1 MEKVINITRRDFL
14 NGVAITIV
22 AGMAPIDFLTAAPKG
37 SQLAHQTLEYYP
49 PALTGMRGSH
59 EGSYEEAHH
68 ISRDGQSYDYTAT
81 ALLDEDYDLIVVG
94 AGISGLAAA
103 YHYQQ
108 QLGPEVKIL
117 LLDNHDDFGGH
128 ARRNEFTTPD
138 GMLIGYGGSESLQS
152 PRSIYSKQVLSFM
165 RTLGIDIDELENS
178 FNINFYPDL
187 GLGRGVYFDAKTF
200 GVNKLVAGDP
210 GSNVADEIPKDRI
223 NGRPIADFINDFP
236 FVETDKADLLALFK
250 EDVDYLAGMSNAEK
264 SAWLD
269 THSYAQFLR
278 EKVGLSEHVMLYF
291 QRSTDDFMAVGIDA
305 TCCTDARLCALPGFA
320 GMHLEPL
327 DAESQAELDDP
338 YTFHF
343 PDGNASLTRLMV
355 RKLIPA
361 VAPGTSMHDVV
372 LAKFDYSQLD
382 KPEHNVRLRLNSTG
396 LNARNITLDDGSSAV
411 DVVYIH
417 KQQLHR
423 VRAKQVVM
431 AGYNM
436 MIPYLLPEV
445 SQEQKNALR
454 ENVKAPLVYSSVV
467 ISNWQSFIKLGVHD
481 IYCPAAPYC
490 MVKLDFPVNMGGYKH
505 PTSPDKPVVLHMV
518 YVPNLAG
525 SALSAREQSR
535 KGRALL
541 LGMSFA
547 EHEEMIRQQL
557 QDMLGSS
564 GFNHQEDVLAITV
577 NRWSHGYSYSVNTLF
592 DDEEQAE
599 QIIATA
605 RQPVGNISI
614 ANSDSDWSPYAHS
627 AIEQGIRAV
636 DELIAMQL
644 GADV

>member
-1 MEKVINITRRDFL
+1 MSITRRDFL
-14 NGVAITIV
+14 NGVALTIV
-22 AGMAPIDFLTAAPKG
+22 AGMAPIDFLKAAPKD

-49 PALTGMRGSH
+49 PSLTGMRGSH
-59 EGSYEEAHH
+59 EGSYKAAHH
-68 ISRDGQSYDYTAT
+68 ISRDGKSYDYKSAP
-81 ALLDEDYDLIVVG
+81 LLDEFYDLIVVG

-108 QLGPEVKIL
+108 QLGKDAKIL

-138 GMLIGYGGSESLQS
+138 GLLIGYGGSESLQS
-152 PRSIYSKQVLSFM
+152 PRSIYSKEVLSFIGS
-165 RTLGIDIDELENS
+165 LGVNIDALENS
-178 FNINFYPDL
+178 FNVNFYPDL
-187 GLGRGVYFDAKTF
+187 GLGRGVFFDAKTF
-200 GVNKLVAGDP
+200 GVNKVVGGDP
-210 GSNVADEIPKDRI
+210 GHNVADEIPKDRI
-223 NGRPIADFINDFP
+223 NGRPIADFVNDFP
-236 FVETDKADLLALFK
+236 FSDKDKADLLALFA
-250 EDVDYLAGMSNAEK
+250 EDVDYLAGMTADEK
-264 SAWLD
+264 SDWLD

-305 TCCTDARLCALPGFA
+305 TCCTDARLCALPGFE
-320 GMHLEPL
+320 GMNLEPL
-327 DAESQAELDDP
+327 DEESQAELDDP

-361 VAPGTSMHDVV
+361 VAPGTTMQDVV

-396 LNARNITLDDGSSAV
+396 LNAQNITLDDGSAAV
-411 DVVYIH
+411 DVAYIE

-423 VRAKQVVM
+423 VRAKQAVM

-436 MIPYLLPEV
+436 MIPYMVPEASKQQKEAL
-445 SQEQKNALR
+445 SQ
-454 ENVKAPLVYSSVV
+454 NVKAPLVYSSVV
-467 ISNWQSFIKLGVHD
+467 IRNWQAFIKLGVHD
-481 IYCPAAPYC
+481 IYCPTAPYC
-490 MVKLDFPVNMGGYKH
+490 MVKLDFPVNMGGYEH
-505 PTSPDKPVVLHMV
+505 PQSPDKPVVLHMV

-525 SALSAREQSR
+525 SALSAREQSS

-547 EHEEMIRQQL
+547 EHEKMIREQL
-557 QDMLGSS
+557 QDMLGSA
-564 GFNHQEDVLAITV
+564 GFNHEEDVMAITV

-592 DDEEQAE
+592 DDEDASE
-599 QIIATA
+599 QIIETA
-605 RQPVGNISI
+605 RQPIGNITI

-627 AIEQGIRAV
+627 AIEQGMRAV
-636 DELIAMQL
+636 DELIALQVG
-644 GADV
+644 GAK

>member
-1 MEKVINITRRDFL
+1 
-14 NGVAITIV
+14 
-22 AGMAPIDFLTAAPKG
+22 MAPVDLLRAAPRG
-37 SQLAHQTLEYYP
+37 SELAHQTLEYP

-59 EGSYEEAHH
+59 EGSYEDAHH
-68 ISRDGQSYDYTAT
+68 ISRDGKSYDYNEAP
-81 ALLDEDYDLIVVG
+81 LLDEFYDLIVVG

-108 QLGPEVKIL
+108 QLGPDAKIL

-138 GMLIGYGGSESLQS
+138 GLLIGYGGSESLQS
-152 PRSIYSKQVLSFM
+152 PRSIFSQEVLQFM
-165 RTLGIDIDELENS
+165 SSLGVNIDELENS
-178 FNINFYPDL
+178 FNVNFYPDL

-200 GVNKLVAGDP
+200 GVNKVVAGDP
-210 GSNVADEIPKDRI
+210 GYNVADEIPRDRI
-223 NGRPIADFINDFP
+223 NGRPIAEFINDFP
-236 FVETDKADLLALFK
+236 FNDQDKADLLALFE
-250 EDVDYLAGMSNAEK
+250 EDVDYLAGMTTDEK
-264 SAWLD
+264 SDWLD

-305 TCCTDARLCALPGFA
+305 TCCSDARMCALPGFE
-320 GMHLEPL
+320 GLGLPDMDE
-327 DAESQAELDDP
+327 ESQAELDDP

-361 VAPGTSMHDVV
+361 VAPGTTMHDVV

-396 LNARNITLDDGSSAV
+396 LNAQNITLEDGSAG
-411 DVVYIH
+411 VVVAYIQ

-423 VRAKQVVM
+423 VRARHTVM

-436 MIPYLLPEV
+436 MIPHMVPEA
-445 SQEQKNALR
+445 SKEQKQALR
-454 ENVKAPLVYSSVV
+454 ENVKAPLVYTSVV
-467 ISNWQSFIKLGVHD
+467 IRNWQSFIKLGVHD
-481 IYCPAAPYC
+481 IYCPTAPYC

-535 KGRALL
+535 KGRAML

-547 EHEEMIRQQL
+547 EHEKMIREQL
-557 QDMLGSS
+557 QDMLGSA
-564 GFNHQEDVLAITV
+564 GFNHEEDVMAITV

-592 DDEEQAE
+592 DDEDEADK
-599 QIIATA
+599 IIETA
-605 RQPVGNISI
+605 RQPIGNITI

-636 DELIAMQL
+636 DELLAMRAG
-644 GADV
+644 GAK

>member
-1 MEKVINITRRDFL
+1 MENVISITRRDFL
-14 NGVAITIV
+14 NGVAIAIV
-22 AGMAPIDFLTAAPKG
+22 AGMAPVDLLRAAPRG
-37 SQLAHQTLEYYP
+37 SELAHQTLEYP

-59 EGSYEEAHH
+59 EGSYEDAHH
-68 ISRDGQSYDYTAT
+68 ISRDGKSYDYNEAP
-81 ALLDEDYDLIVVG
+81 LLDEFYDLIVVG

-108 QLGPEVKIL
+108 QLGPDAKIL

-138 GMLIGYGGSESLQS
+138 GLLIGYGGSESLQS
-152 PRSIYSKQVLSFM
+152 PRSIFSQEVLQFM
-165 RTLGIDIDELENS
+165 SSLGVNIDELENS
-178 FNINFYPDL
+178 FNVNFYPDL

-200 GVNKLVAGDP
+200 GVDKVVAGDP
-210 GSNVADEIPKDRI
+210 GYNVADEIPRDRI
-223 NGRPIADFINDFP
+223 NGRPIAEFINDFP
-236 FVETDKADLLALFK
+236 FNDQDKADLLALFE
-250 EDVDYLAGMSNAEK
+250 EDVDYLAGMTTDEK
-264 SAWLD
+264 SDWLD

-305 TCCTDARLCALPGFA
+305 TCCSDARMCALPGFE
-320 GMHLEPL
+320 GLGLPDMDE
-327 DAESQAELDDP
+327 ESQAELDDP

-361 VAPGTSMHDVV
+361 VAPGTTMHDVV

-396 LNARNITLDDGSSAV
+396 LNAQNITLEDGSAG
-411 DVVYIH
+411 VVVAYIQ

-423 VRAKQVVM
+423 VRARHTVM

-436 MIPYLLPEV
+436 MIPHMVPEA
-445 SQEQKNALR
+445 SKEQKQALR
-454 ENVKAPLVYSSVV
+454 ENVKAPLVYTSVV
-467 ISNWQSFIKLGVHD
+467 IRNWQSFIKLGVHD
-481 IYCPAAPYC
+481 IYCPTAPYC

-535 KGRALL
+535 KGRAML

-547 EHEEMIRQQL
+547 EHEKMIREQL
-557 QDMLGSS
+557 QDMLGSA
-564 GFNHQEDVLAITV
+564 GFNHEEDVMAITV

-592 DDEEQAE
+592 DDEDEADK
-599 QIIATA
+599 IIETA
-605 RQPVGNISI
+605 RQPIGNITI

-636 DELIAMQL
+636 DELLAMRAG
-644 GADV
+644 GAK

>member
-1 MEKVINITRRDFL
+1 M
-14 NGVAITIV
+14 
-22 AGMAPIDFLTAAPKG
+22 AGMAPIDLLRAAPRG
-37 SQLAHQTLEYYP
+37 SELAHQTLEYYP

-59 EGSYEEAHH
+59 EGSYEDAHH
-68 ISRDGQSYDYTAT
+68 ISRDGKRYDYSDAP
-81 ALLDEDYDLIVVG
+81 LLDELYDLIVVG

-108 QLGPEVKIL
+108 QLGPDAKIL

-138 GMLIGYGGSESLQS
+138 GMLLGYGGSESLQS

-165 RTLGIDIDELENS
+165 STLGINIDELENS
-178 FNINFYPDL
+178 FNVNFYPDL

-200 GVNKLVAGDP
+200 GVNKVVAGDP
-210 GSNVADEIPKDRI
+210 GNNVADEIPRDRI
-223 NGRPIADFINDFP
+223 NGRPIAEFINDFP
-236 FVETDKADLLALFK
+236 FNDKDKADLLALF
-250 EDVDYLAGMSNAEK
+250 EEEVDYLAGMTTDEK
-264 SAWLD
+264 SDWLD

-305 TCCTDARLCALPGFA
+305 TCCSDARMCALPGFE
-320 GMHLEPL
+320 GMHLPAL
-327 DAESQAELDDP
+327 DEESQAELDDP

-355 RKLIPA
+355 RKLIPS
-361 VAPGTSMHDVV
+361 VAPGTTMHDVV
-372 LAKFDYSQLD
+372 LAKFDYTQLD

-396 LNARNITLDDGSSAV
+396 LNAQNITLEDGSPAV
-411 DVVYIH
+411 DVAYIQQ
-417 KQQLHR
+417 QQLHR
-423 VRAKQVVM
+423 VRAKQAVM

-436 MIPYLLPEV
+436 MIPHMVPEA
-445 SQEQKNALR
+445 SKEQKEALSQ
-454 ENVKAPLVYSSVV
+454 NVKAPLVYSSVV
-467 ISNWQSFIKLGVHD
+467 IRNWQSFIKLGVHD
-481 IYCPAAPYC
+481 IYCPTASYC

-535 KGRALL
+535 KGRAML

-547 EHEEMIRQQL
+547 EHEKMIREQL

-564 GFNHQEDVLAITV
+564 GFNHKEDVMGITV

-592 DDEEQAE
+592 DDEDEAE
-599 QIIATA
+599 HIIEAA
-605 RQPVGNISI
+605 RQPIGNITI

-636 DELIAMQL
+636 DELLAMQV
-644 GADV
+644 GEAK

>member
-1 MEKVINITRRDFL
+1 
-14 NGVAITIV
+14 
-22 AGMAPIDFLTAAPKG
+22 MAPVDLLRAAPRG
-37 SQLAHQTLEYYP
+37 SELAHQTLEYP

-59 EGSYEEAHH
+59 EGSYEDAHH
-68 ISRDGQSYDYTAT
+68 ISRDGKSYDYNEAP
-81 ALLDEDYDLIVVG
+81 LLDEFYDLIVVG

-108 QLGPEVKIL
+108 QLGPDAKIL

-138 GMLIGYGGSESLQS
+138 GLLIGYGGSESLQS
-152 PRSIYSKQVLSFM
+152 PRSIFSQEVLQFM
-165 RTLGIDIDELENS
+165 SSLGVNIDELENS
-178 FNINFYPDL
+178 FNVNFYPDL

-200 GVNKLVAGDP
+200 GVDKVVAGDP
-210 GSNVADEIPKDRI
+210 GYNVADEIPRDRI
-223 NGRPIADFINDFP
+223 NGRPIAEFINDFP
-236 FVETDKADLLALFK
+236 FNDQDKADLLALFE
-250 EDVDYLAGMSNAEK
+250 EDVDYLAGMTTDEK
-264 SAWLD
+264 SDWLD

-305 TCCTDARLCALPGFA
+305 TCCSDARMCALPGFE
-320 GMHLEPL
+320 GLGLPDMDE
-327 DAESQAELDDP
+327 ESQAELDDP

-361 VAPGTSMHDVV
+361 VAPGTTMHDVV

-396 LNARNITLDDGSSAV
+396 LNAQNITLEDGSAG
-411 DVVYIH
+411 VVVAYIQ

-423 VRAKQVVM
+423 VRARHTVM

-436 MIPYLLPEV
+436 MIPHMVPEA
-445 SQEQKNALR
+445 SKEQKQALR
-454 ENVKAPLVYSSVV
+454 ENVKAPLVYTSVV
-467 ISNWQSFIKLGVHD
+467 IRNWQSFIKLGVHD
-481 IYCPAAPYC
+481 IYCPTAPYC

-535 KGRALL
+535 KGRAML

-547 EHEEMIRQQL
+547 EHEKMIREQL
-557 QDMLGSS
+557 QDMLGSA
-564 GFNHQEDVLAITV
+564 GFNHEEDVMAITV

-592 DDEEQAE
+592 DDEDEADK
-599 QIIATA
+599 IIETA
-605 RQPVGNISI
+605 RQPIGNITI

-636 DELIAMQL
+636 DELLAMRAG
-644 GADV
+644 GAK

>member
-1 MEKVINITRRDFL
+1 MENVISITRRDFL
-14 NGVAITIV
+14 NGVAIAIV
-22 AGMAPIDFLTAAPKG
+22 AGMAPVDLLRAAPRG
-37 SQLAHQTLEYYP
+37 SELAHQTLEYP

-59 EGSYEEAHH
+59 EGSYEDAHH
-68 ISRDGQSYDYTAT
+68 ISRDGKSYDYNEAP
-81 ALLDEDYDLIVVG
+81 LLDEFYDLIVVG
-94 AGISGLAAA
+94 AGISGLAAS

-108 QLGPEVKIL
+108 QLGPDAKIL

-138 GMLIGYGGSESLQS
+138 GLLIGYGGSESLQS
-152 PRSIYSKQVLSFM
+152 PRSIFSQEVLQFM
-165 RTLGIDIDELENS
+165 STLGVNIDELENC
-178 FNINFYPDL
+178 FNVNFYPDL

-200 GVNKLVAGDP
+200 GVDKVVAGDP
-210 GSNVADEIPKDRI
+210 GYNVADEIPRDRI
-223 NGRPIADFINDFP
+223 NGRPIAEFINDFP
-236 FVETDKADLLALFK
+236 FNDQDKADLLALFE
-250 EDVDYLAGMSNAEK
+250 EDVDYLAGMTTDEK
-264 SAWLD
+264 SDWLD

-305 TCCTDARLCALPGFA
+305 TCCSDARMCALPGFE
-320 GMHLEPL
+320 GLGLPDMDE
-327 DAESQAELDDP
+327 ESQAELDDP

-361 VAPGTSMHDVV
+361 VAPGTTMHDVV

-396 LNARNITLDDGSSAV
+396 LNAQNITLEDGSAG
-411 DVVYIH
+411 VVVAYIQ

-423 VRAKQVVM
+423 VRARHTVM

-436 MIPYLLPEV
+436 MIPHMVPEA
-445 SQEQKNALR
+445 SKEQKQALR
-454 ENVKAPLVYSSVV
+454 ENVKAPLVYTSVV
-467 ISNWQSFIKLGVHD
+467 IRNWQSFIKLGVHD
-481 IYCPAAPYC
+481 IYCPTAPYC

-535 KGRALL
+535 KGRAML

-547 EHEEMIRQQL
+547 EHEKMIREQL
-557 QDMLGSS
+557 QDMLGSA
-564 GFNHQEDVLAITV
+564 GFNHEEDVMAITV

-592 DDEEQAE
+592 DDEDEADK
-599 QIIATA
+599 IIETA
-605 RQPVGNISI
+605 RQPIGNITI

-636 DELIAMQL
+636 DELLAMRAG
-644 GADV
+644 GAK

>member
-1 MEKVINITRRDFL
+1 MENVISITRRDFL
-14 NGVAITIV
+14 NGVAIAIV
-22 AGMAPIDFLTAAPKG
+22 AGMAPVDLLRAAPRG
-37 SQLAHQTLEYYP
+37 SELAHQTLEYP

-59 EGSYEEAHH
+59 EGSYEDAHH
-68 ISRDGQSYDYTAT
+68 ISRDGKSYDYNEAP
-81 ALLDEDYDLIVVG
+81 LLDEFYDLIVVG

-108 QLGPEVKIL
+108 QLGPDAKIL

-138 GMLIGYGGSESLQS
+138 GLVIGYGGSESLQS
-152 PRSIYSKQVLSFM
+152 PRSIFSQEVLQFM
-165 RTLGIDIDELENS
+165 STLGVNIDELENC
-178 FNINFYPDL
+178 FNVNFYPDL

-200 GVNKLVAGDP
+200 GVDKVVAGDP
-210 GSNVADEIPKDRI
+210 GYNVADEIPRDRI
-223 NGRPIADFINDFP
+223 NGRPIAEFINDFP
-236 FVETDKADLLALFK
+236 FNDKDKADLLALFE
-250 EDVDYLAGMSNAEK
+250 EDVDYLAGMTTDEK
-264 SAWLD
+264 SDWLD

-305 TCCTDARLCALPGFA
+305 TCCSDARMCALPGFE
-320 GMHLEPL
+320 GLGLPDMDE
-327 DAESQAELDDP
+327 ESQAELDDP

-361 VAPGTSMHDVV
+361 VAPGTTMHDVV

-396 LNARNITLDDGSSAV
+396 LNAQNITLEDGSAG
-411 DVVYIH
+411 VVVAYIQ

-423 VRAKQVVM
+423 VRARHTVM

-436 MIPYLLPEV
+436 MIPHMVPEA
-445 SQEQKNALR
+445 SKEQKQALR
-454 ENVKAPLVYSSVV
+454 ENVKAPLVYTSVV
-467 ISNWQSFIKLGVHD
+467 IRNWQSFIKLGVHD
-481 IYCPAAPYC
+481 IYCPTAPYC
-490 MVKLDFPVNMGGYKH
+490 LVKLDFPVNMGGYKH

-535 KGRALL
+535 KGRAML

-547 EHEEMIRQQL
+547 EHEKMIREQL
-557 QDMLGSS
+557 QDMLGSA
-564 GFNHQEDVLAITV
+564 GFNHEEDVMAITV

-592 DDEEQAE
+592 DDEDEADK
-599 QIIATA
+599 IIETA
-605 RQPVGNISI
+605 RQPIGNITI

-636 DELIAMQL
+636 DELLAMRAG
-644 GADV
+644 GAK